1 MSETETSAQAAEQAA
16 ESAGAESLE
25 SLRAELETAR
35 ARIAAGEERAREFQE
50 RQLRVAA
57 EFDNFR
63 KRSVRDREDAVR
75 SANERLLRDLL
86 PVVDNLER
94 ALASSGDASGL
105 QTGVRLV
112 HKQFVDALGRFG
124 VKAFDSVGEKFDPS
138 KHEALMQQETDQVP
152 EGHVVS
158 EMAKG
163 YLLNDRLARP
173 ASVVV
178 AKAPEATRAPEGQET
193 PPAQA

>member
-1 MSETETSAQAAEQAA
+1 V
-16 ESAGAESLE
+16 E
-25 SLRAELETAR
+25 SLRAELEAAR
-35 ARIAAGEERAREFQE
+35 ARVAAGEDRARELQE

-63 KRSVRDREDAVR
+63 KRSARDREEAVR
-75 SANERLLRDLL
+75 AANERLLRDLL

-94 ALASSGDASGL
+94 ALAAGGDAAGL
-105 QTGVRLV
+105 QAGVRLV

-124 VKAFDSVGEKFDPS
+124 VKAFDSVGERFDPAR
-138 KHEALMQQETDQVP
+138 HEALMQQETVAVP
-152 EGHVVS
+152 EGHVVA

-163 YLLNDRLARP
+163 YLLNDRLVRP

-178 AKAPEATRAPEGQET
+178 AKAPESAPSSADQDPT
-193 PPAQA
+193 PPAQG